1 MSKMEEILLQQNGP
15 LLGFQSLAKILDRS
29 PEGLRIS
36 LRTESEWSKSINSTR
51 LKIGRRVYFRTA
63 EIAQIL
69 NAAGRD

>member
-15 LLGFQSLAKILDRS
+15 LLGFQSLAKNLDRS